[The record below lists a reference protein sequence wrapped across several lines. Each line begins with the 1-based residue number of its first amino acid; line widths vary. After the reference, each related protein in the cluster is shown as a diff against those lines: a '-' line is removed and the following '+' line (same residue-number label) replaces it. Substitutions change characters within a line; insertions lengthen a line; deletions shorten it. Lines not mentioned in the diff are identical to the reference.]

1 MASKKSHQ
9 NMPSNRNYEDH
20 CEEQNLN
27 PGHVHVNPKFY
38 REQNHQNNQG
48 QSQRKVYVNA
58 EFFNNCHSQGHHQY
72 PNEPSKMP
80 HVPSNRNY
88 EGHCEEQN
96 LNPRHAVHVNPEF
109 YREHQNNQSHKP
121 TKVHVNPEFLSR
133 KDNQGQYHHTRNKS
147 CGQKRKRNE
156 IDEQNTEI
164 QTSSMKFGCMMIKSR
179 GQKRKRN
186 ETDELNNDIQTSS
199 MNVGCMM
206 IKSQE
211 RTSNEIHEQNT
222 EEIDEQNIDIQT
234 SSMNFGYMINKNKRH
249 DLSLDDESCFI
260 PDYMDFEG

>member
-1 MASKKSHQ
+1 M
-9 NMPSNRNYEDH
+9 
-20 CEEQNLN
+20 
-27 PGHVHVNPKFY
+27 
-38 REQNHQNNQG
+38 
-48 QSQRKVYVNA
+48 YVNA

-72 PNEPSKMP
+72 TNEPSKIP

-109 YREHQNNQSHKP
+109 YREHQNNQSRKP

-133 KDNQGQYHHTRNKS
+133 KDNQGQYQHTRNKS
-147 CGQKRKRNE
+147 CGQKRKRNK

-186 ETDELNNDIQTSS
+186 ETDEQNTDIQTSS
-199 MNVGCMM
+199 MNFGCMM

-211 RTSNEIHEQNT
+211 RKSNEIDEQNT
-222 EEIDEQNIDIQT
+222 EEIDEQNTDIQTSSMNFGCMMIKSKGRKSNEIDEQNTEEIDEQNTDIQT
-234 SSMNFGYMINKNKRH
+234 SSMNFGYMMNKNKRH
-249 DLSLDDESCFI
+249 DLSLDDRSCFI
-260 PDYMDFEG
+260 PDYMDFEGE